1 MDVQNL
7 PSLGLSSGQI
17 LFGSVSQS
25 VLDHGARPLN
35 RFDLATFLL
44 GHAGRITAT
53 SPALRFE
60 RPSQQ
65 NSMFDVAFLPEETS
79 LTSFTTK
86 LAASD
91 QNAVFQNCAW
101 LPLWQ
106 EGLGGLGKLRV
117 LVARRGAEVLGVMSM
132 VGRQTP
138 FSGMAF
144 EIPGGAPERILGL
157 GILALTD
164 YRESVGKAFAD
175 FLVSKNQSNFQLL
188 HHPGCGPIDPAVAAF
203 ENQLIATDSLDCKRD
218 APSCDWKLQLR
229 PGPDGEH
236 QWSLCLRQASTAA
249 RSAFRFGDFALDPGD
264 GVPTH
269 TWSNLKTLLQLNP
282 ARDAKAPDSG
292 RQIADMRIPL
302 NALAKITIESPE
314 GLERLQQ
321 TLGHTRLQVPL
332 LLRQAVPIAGAI
344 VLIQGHTMYVGHM
357 GCLDGH
363 PEQSLLWLL
372 HWAMVQSAAQSG
384 IRFLRYSPQLAM
396 QVADLRCEALPNQR
410 LTIRKPRLVNRVQK
424 ILVNSTHRFS
434 WRHPSASL
442 WPASGSR
449 PNQSS

>member
-1 MDVQNL
+1 
-7 PSLGLSSGQI
+7 
-17 LFGSVSQS
+17 
-25 VLDHGARPLN
+25 
-35 RFDLATFLL
+35 
-44 GHAGRITAT
+44 
-53 SPALRFE
+53 
-60 RPSQQ
+60 
-65 NSMFDVAFLPEETS
+65 MFDVSFLPEETS
-79 LTSFTTK
+79 LTSFFEG

-91 QNAVFQNCAW
+91 QSAVFRNCGW

-106 EGLGGLGKLRV
+106 EGLGNLGKLRV
-117 LVARRGAEVLGVMSM
+117 LVARRGAEILGVMSM
-132 VGRQTP
+132 VGHQSP

-157 GILALTD
+157 GILALAD

-175 FLVSKNQSNFQLL
+175 FLASKNQSSFQLL
-188 HHPGCGPIDPAVAAF
+188 HHPGCDPIDPAVAAF
-203 ENQLIATDSLDCKRD
+203 ENRLIASDSLDWKRD
-218 APSCDWKLQLR
+218 APSCDWQLQLR

-236 QWSLCLRQASTAA
+236 QWSLCLRHASSAA
-249 RSAFRFGDFALDPGD
+249 RNAFRFGDFAFDPCD

-269 TWSNLKTLLQLNP
+269 TWTNLKTLFQLNP
-282 ARDAKAPDSG
+282 ARDARASDSS

-302 NALAKITIESPE
+302 KALAMTTIDTPG
-314 GLERLQQ
+314 GLERLEQ

-357 GCLDGH
+357 ECLDGH

-372 HWAMVQSAAQSG
+372 HWAMVQSATQSG

-449 PNQSS
+449 RDQSS